1 MKKRFVL
8 SVIAV
13 MVVGIGCFGCGLSG
27 AGEIESAVDVG
38 NSNEEVIDILVE
50 ELLTTEN
57 TTVESF
63 PEIEESVE
71 NESSAEITE
80 STVVG
85 EESKLP
91 EVSETTEVTE
101 EPEVS
106 EEPVAEESTEATPG
120 PTTETSTEA
129 PTEAPTE
136 VPKEETTEDV
146 SIPTTEDPE
155 EETFVS
161 YDPNYVVA
169 LATEKTKAYG
179 KILVWE
185 NLERL
190 LAEGKITQ
198 EEYDEYYPYDG
209 LENSYYSV
217 FVETDLNKASTISG
231 SLLVSEEG
239 IADYIA
245 GMLALETGP
254 YFAISYAGVYEGT
267 NGNFYEFRCHR

>member
-38 NSNEEVIDILVE
+38 ISNEEVIDILVE

-57 TTVESF
+57 TTVESI

-71 NESSAEITE
+71 HESSAEETE
-80 STVVG
+80 SSVEG
-85 EESKLP
+85 NESKSS
-91 EVSETTEVTE
+91 EVSESTEVTE
-101 EPEVS
+101 EWEVS
-106 EEPVAEESTEATPG
+106 EEPVAEETTEATPG
-120 PTTETSTEA
+120 STTETSDEV
-129 PTEAPTE
+129 PTEPPEQEATE
-136 VPKEETTEDV
+136 EVAETT
-146 SIPTTEDPE
+146 TEKQE
-155 EETFVS
+155 EAAFVA
-161 YDPNYVVA
+161 YDPNYVVM

-185 NLERL
+185 NLDRL

-217 FVETDLNKASTISG
+217 FIETDLNKASTISG

>member
-13 MVVGIGCFGCGLSG
+13 MVVEIGCSGCGLSG
-27 AGEIESAVDVG
+27 GGVVESAMDVCI
-38 NSNEEVIDILVE
+38 SNEEVIDISVE

-57 TTVESF
+57 TTVESV
-63 PEIEESVE
+63 PKIEESE
-71 NESSAEITE
+71 EESSVEITKF
-80 STVVG
+80 SVG
-85 EESKLP
+85 ETEPQEDTES
-91 EVSETTEVTE
+91 EETTE
-101 EPEVS
+101 
-106 EEPVAEESTEATPG
+106 ATLG
-120 PTTETSTEA
+120 PATETSTEVPTEA
-129 PTEAPTE
+129 PTEAP
-136 VPKEETTEDV
+136 KEEATEEVVETTTE
-146 SIPTTEDPE
+146 EPE
-155 EETFVS
+155 EETFVA

-185 NLERL
+185 NLDRL

-231 SLLVSEEG
+231 SLLISEEG

-254 YFAISYAGVYEGT
+254 YFAISYAGIYEG
-267 NGNFYEFRCHR
+267 NSGDFYEFRCHR